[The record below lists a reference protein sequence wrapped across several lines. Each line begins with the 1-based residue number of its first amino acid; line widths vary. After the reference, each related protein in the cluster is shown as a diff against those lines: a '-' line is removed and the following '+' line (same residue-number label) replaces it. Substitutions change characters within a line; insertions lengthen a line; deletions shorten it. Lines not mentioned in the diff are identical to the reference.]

1 MSLGKAMALRGHFGG
16 GRVDGHV
23 GRAVRD
29 RFGSCRWFIGEGQEI
44 NSTWKAG
51 RE

>member
-1 MSLGKAMALRGHFGG
+1 MRPGKSVAPKGHFGG
-16 GRVDGHV
+16 RRVDGHA
-23 GRAVRD
+23 GQALRD
-29 RFGSCRWFIGEGQEI
+29 RFGSCQFIGEGQEI